1 MTWETHQ
8 VQQFQK
14 LVTENYGYKMF
25 LDDLPSATL
34 LEGSDVQ
41 YAENVPLGY
50 LVNKED
56 KPVVLNDGS
65 ML

>member
-1 MTWETHQ
+1 
-8 VQQFQK
+8 
-14 LVTENYGYKMF
+14 
-25 LDDLPSATL
+25 
-34 LEGSDVQ
+34 VQ